1 MNNDEDFSGI
11 VEQPNYMT
19 LNSYNTLQAEAL
31 QLIDSE
37 RPEVTRLVQWAASNG
52 DRSEN
57 ADYHYG
63 KKRLREIDRRVA
75 YIQRRLKCAVLVDPR
90 EQIQQ
95 NRVFFG
101 STVVY
106 ILPDG
111 SDKTVTIVGVD
122 EAFPSEGRV
131 SFISPIA
138 RALLG
143 KQVGD
148 DAFLQLPTGS
158 LLIEIDRITYPQ
170 KHNAKNITQKI

>member
-1 MNNDEDFSGI
+1 MNDLNTISNNEDFSGL
-11 VEQPNYMT
+11 VGQPNYMT
-19 LNSYNTLQAEAL
+19 LNSYNILQAEAL
-31 QLIDSE
+31 QLIDIE

-75 YIQRRLKCAVLVDPR
+75 YIQGRLKCAVLVDPR
-90 EQIQQ
+90 EQTQR

-106 ILPDG
+106 ILPDD
-111 SDKTVTIVGVD
+111 SNKTITIVGVD
-122 EAFPSEGRV
+122 EALPSEGRV

-148 DAFLQLPTGS
+148 EAFLQLPTGS
-158 LLIEIDRITYPQ
+158 LFVEIDRITYPQ
-170 KHNAKNITQKI
+170 

>member
-1 MNNDEDFSGI
+1 MNDLNTISNNEDFSGL
-11 VEQPNYMT
+11 VGQPNYMT
-19 LNSYNTLQAEAL
+19 LNSYNILQAEAL
-31 QLIDSE
+31 QLIDIE

-75 YIQRRLKCAVLVDPR
+75 YIQGRLKCAVLVDPR
-90 EQIQQ
+90 EQTQR

-111 SDKTVTIVGVD
+111 SNKTITIVGVD
-122 EAFPSEGRV
+122 EALPSEGRV

-148 DAFLQLPTGS
+148 EAFLQLPTGS
-158 LLIEIDRITYPQ
+158 LFVGIDRITYPQ
-170 KHNAKNITQKI
+170 